1 MANEKKVVM
10 NSTRYLAFS
19 LKDEEFAVPLSAV
32 REVIALPE
40 ITPVPHAPQ
49 HFLGIMNLRGQVIS
63 VMDLRTKMG
72 IKVSDEKSV
81 ETGVIIFDF
90 GEVSLGA
97 VVSSINSVVSF
108 AFEDI
113 QEKPQTMNQFRSD
126 YITAVAKRGDRLT
139 LILDVVRA
147 LDQGELAAVKAASKA
162 A

>member
-1 MANEKKVVM
+1 MANEKNVSM

-19 LKDEEFAVPLSAV
+19 LKEEEFAVPLSAV

-72 IKVSDEKSV
+72 IKVSDDQSV

-126 YITAVAKRGDRLT
+126 YITGVAKRGDRLT